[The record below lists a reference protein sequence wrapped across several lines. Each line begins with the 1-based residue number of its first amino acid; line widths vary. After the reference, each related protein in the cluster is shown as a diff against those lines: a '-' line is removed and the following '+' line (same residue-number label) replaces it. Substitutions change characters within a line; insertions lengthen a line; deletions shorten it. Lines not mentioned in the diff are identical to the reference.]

1 MEHES
6 APAALID
13 VALFR
18 LRRVWARPL
27 RPRNVGEPERPVQMS
42 TIMVIGAVHR
52 LSQES
57 SEVTVGAVAEYMD
70 VDPSTASRLV
80 NDAIATGFVARE
92 PSRIDARRV
101 RLVLTDQGRAVREAV
116 TRERR
121 AHIERLVS
129 SWEPAERETFA
140 LLLTRFAE
148 ASAACPVDP
157 ARIDRAIAEAVKAAS
172 AP

>member
-1 MEHES
+1 M
-6 APAALID
+6 
-13 VALFR
+13 
-18 LRRVWARPL
+18 
-27 RPRNVGEPERPVQMS
+27 
-42 TIMVIGAVHR
+42 
-52 LSQES
+52 
-57 SEVTVGAVAEYMD
+57 
-70 VDPSTASRLV
+70 
-80 NDAIATGFVARE
+80 
-92 PSRIDARRV
+92 